1 MVVLKKK
8 PAYDSVGNYAY
19 FLGSSFNLMR
29 FFILFQI
36 TALFQFTLR
45 MAAEVEARFTSV
57 ERLNHFV
64 KTLKPEGKFVTED
77 KKLSRNWP
85 SDGSII
91 FDNAAVSVLKCFL
104 RQITSLKKKI
114 KDYLKKK
121 QELVALCA
129 NIFTGRSSLISF

>member
-1 MVVLKKK
+1 
-8 PAYDSVGNYAY
+8 
-19 FLGSSFNLMR
+19 
-29 FFILFQI
+29 
-36 TALFQFTLR
+36 

-114 KDYLKKK
+114 KDYLFK
-121 QELVALCA
+121 EETGA
-129 NIFTGRSSLISF
+129 NSFMC